1 MRTGGKPRSASIRVR
16 LLIGFVGMA
25 LLPTIAIAAGSIV
38 VGYYNGRQQALDR
51 LESVA
56 ALQELEINTWM
67 QDMLGE
73 LTMASNEEYGL
84 ERVQVVLDL
93 ARDNKY
99 LNSYNKVTRN
109 WLHRLVARAQYYD
122 ELFLLDLEGRVAL
135 STNPDHE
142 GENRGQ
148 EAYFAHGLEGPTVQ
162 PRFCTGSITKPSVIV
177 AAPIHN
183 KEGELLG
190 VLAGQVSLER
200 LVQILRRRT
209 GLGATGKA
217 YLADSTGILLT
228 ADAGCSSPGLV
239 AFPTTTAL
247 GGIQSAIAS
256 HSSGAGVYNDPRGVS
271 VVGVYRWLPGLQAS
285 LLIEQDMAEAFRAI
299 TASLAVNLA
308 VAFAA
313 VGLAIGAS
321 LLITRQIA
329 EPIVSLTRTATR
341 IASGDLNHVVA
352 VDRADEI
359 GELASLF
366 NSMTA
371 QLRELID
378 GLEAR
383 VEERTQALR
392 RRALEL
398 ETSARVSREITA
410 ILDIDDLLARVTALI
425 QDAFGYYFIQISMI
439 DQENGALIR
448 RATSR
453 PLEPRNQRLP
463 LDGNSLNAW
472 AAQTNEAVLVN
483 DVSQDP
489 RFLADEQLPET
500 RSELVIP
507 LRVGDD
513 IIGTLDLQRAEKD
526 AFTPEEVLVLQSL
539 GDQIAVAIENARLY
553 DRSRALAVVEERNRL
568 ARELH
573 DSVTQSLYGLI
584 AFAGA
589 GQEVIKTGDGK
600 RATEY
605 LARIEDT
612 AQKALKEMRLL
623 LYELRPPMLE
633 EEGLVRALHQRLNAV
648 ESRAG
653 LRVRL
658 LVDGE
663 IDLPAP
669 LEDGLYRIA
678 QEALNNALQHAAAAS
693 VTVRLQRDAEGLEL
707 EVEDDGVGFDVASA
721 IDRGGF
727 GLASMRER
735 AQAMGGQ
742 LDILSQP
749 GAGTTVKV
757 RVIRRE
763 EPEWQRQGG
772 SAS

>member
-1 MRTGGKPRSASIRVR
+1 MTRKWRSTSIRAR
-16 LLIGFVGMA
+16 LLIGFVSMA
-25 LLPTIAIAAGSIV
+25 LLPAIAIAAGSIV

-56 ALQELEINTWM
+56 VLQELEISTWM
-67 QDMLGE
+67 QDMLAE
-73 LTMASNEEYGL
+73 LTVASNEEYGL

-93 ARDNKY
+93 ARDHKY
-99 LNSYNKVTRN
+99 LDSYNKVTRN
-109 WLHRLVARAQYYD
+109 WLRRLVARAPYYN
-122 ELFLLDLEGRVAL
+122 ELFLVDLEGRVAL

-142 GENRGQ
+142 GESRRQ
-148 EAYFAHGLEGPTVQ
+148 EAYFARGLEGPTVQ
-162 PRFCTGSITKPSVIV
+162 PRFCTGPTTRPSVIV
-177 AAPIHN
+177 AVPIRN
-183 KEGELLG
+183 RDGQLLG
-190 VLAGQVSLER
+190 VLAGQAGVER
-200 LVQILRRRT
+200 LAQILRGRT
-209 GLGATGKA
+209 GLGTTGKA
-217 YLADSTGILLT
+217 YLADSTGVLLT
-228 ADAGCSSPGLV
+228 ADAVCRSPETAVL
-239 AFPTTTAL
+239 APTTAL
-247 GGIQSAIAS
+247 DGIRHAIAS
-256 HSSGAGVYNDPRGVS
+256 QSSGAGVYNDPRGVS
-271 VVGVYRWLPGLQAS
+271 VVGVYRWLPELQAA
-285 LLIEQDMAEAFRAI
+285 LLVEQDMAEAFRGI
-299 TASLAVNLA
+299 LTGLAVNLT

-313 VGLAIGAS
+313 VVLAVGAS

-329 EPIVSLTRTATR
+329 EPIVGLARTAAR
-341 IASGDLNHVVA
+341 IATGDLEHTVA

-359 GELASLF
+359 GVLAGAF

-371 QLRELID
+371 RLRELID

-425 QDAFGYYFIQISMI
+425 QDAFGYYYIQIFLVDRES
-439 DQENGALIR
+439 GTLIQ
-448 RATSR
+448 RAASG
-453 PLEPRNQRLP
+453 PLAPQNRRLP

-472 AAQTNEAVLVN
+472 AARANEAVLVN

-507 LRVGDD
+507 LRAGDEL
-513 IIGTLDLQRAEKD
+513 IGTLDLQRAEKD
-526 AFTPEEVLVLQSL
+526 AFTPEDVLVLQSL

-553 DRSRALAVVEERNRL
+553 ERSRALAVVEERNRL

-573 DSVTQSLYGLI
+573 DSVTQSLYGLV

-589 GQEVIKTGDGK
+589 GQEVIRAGDGK
-600 RATEY
+600 RAREY
-605 LARIEDT
+605 LARIEDA

-633 EEGLVRALHQRLNAV
+633 KEGLVGALQQRLNAV

-653 LRVRL
+653 LQVRL

-663 IDLPAP
+663 IDLPAS

-678 QEALNNALQHAAAAS
+678 QEALNNALQHAAATS

-707 EVEDDGVGFDVASA
+707 EVEDDGVGFDVVAA
-721 IDRGGF
+721 ADRGGL

-735 AQAMGGQ
+735 AQALGSQ
-742 LDILSQP
+742 LDIRSQP

-757 RVIRRE
+757 RVVHRE
-763 EPEWQRQGG
+763 GR
-772 SAS
+772 

>member
-1 MRTGGKPRSASIRVR
+1 MTGKRRSTSIRAR
-16 LLIGFVGMA
+16 LLIGFVSMA
-25 LLPTIAIAAGSIV
+25 LLPAVAIAAGSIV

-56 ALQELEINTWM
+56 VLQELEINTWM
-67 QDMLGE
+67 QDMLAE
-73 LTMASNEEYGL
+73 LTVASNEEYGL

-99 LNSYNKVTRN
+99 LDSYNKVTRN
-109 WLHRLVARAQYYD
+109 WLRRLIARAPYYD
-122 ELFLLDLEGRVAL
+122 ELFLVDLEGRVAL

-142 GENRGQ
+142 GESRRQ
-148 EAYFAHGLEGPTVQ
+148 EAYFARGLEGPTVQ
-162 PRFCTGSITKPSVIV
+162 PRFCTAPITRPSVTV
-177 AAPIHN
+177 AVPIRN
-183 KEGELLG
+183 RDGELLG
-190 VLAGQVSLER
+190 VLAGQAGLER
-200 LVQILRRRT
+200 LAQILRGRT
-209 GLGATGKA
+209 GLGTTGKA

-228 ADAGCSSPGLV
+228 ADAVCGSPETAAL
-239 AFPTTTAL
+239 APTMTL
-247 GGIQSAIAS
+247 DGIQHAIAS
-256 HSSGAGVYNDPRGVS
+256 QSSGAGVYHDPRGVS
-271 VVGVYRWLPGLQAS
+271 VVGVYRWLPELQAV
-285 LLIEQDMAEAFRAI
+285 LLVEQDMAEAFRGII
-299 TASLAVNLA
+299 TGLAVNLA

-313 VGLAIGAS
+313 VVLAVGAS

-329 EPIVSLTRTATR
+329 EPIVGLARTAAR
-341 IASGDLNHVVA
+341 IATGDLEHTVT

-359 GELASLF
+359 GVLAGAF

-371 QLRELID
+371 RLRELID

-425 QDAFGYYFIQISMI
+425 QDAFGYYYIQIFLV
-439 DQENGALIR
+439 DRENGTLIQ
-448 RATSR
+448 RAASG
-453 PLEPRNQRLP
+453 PLAPQNRRLP

-472 AAQTNEAVLVN
+472 AARANEAVLVN
-483 DVSQDP
+483 DVSHDP

-507 LRVGDD
+507 LRAGDNL
-513 IIGTLDLQRAEKD
+513 IGTLDLQRAEKD

-553 DRSRALAVVEERNRL
+553 ERSRALAVVEERNRL

-573 DSVTQSLYGLI
+573 DSVTQSLYGLV

-589 GQEVIKTGDGK
+589 GQEVIGAGDGK
-600 RATEY
+600 RAREY
-605 LARIEDT
+605 LTRIEDA

-633 EEGLVRALHQRLNAV
+633 KEGLVGALQQRLNAV

-653 LRVRL
+653 LQVRL
-658 LVDGE
+658 VVDGE
-663 IDLPAP
+663 IDLPASV
-669 LEDGLYRIA
+669 EDGLYRIA
-678 QEALNNALQHAAAAS
+678 QEALNNALQHAAATS

-707 EVEDDGVGFDVASA
+707 EVEDDGVGFEVAA
-721 IDRGGF
+721 AADRGGL

-735 AQAMGGQ
+735 AQALGSQ
-742 LDILSQP
+742 LDIRSQP

-757 RVIRRE
+757 RVAQRE
-763 EPEWQRQGG
+763 GR
-772 SAS
+772 

>member
-1 MRTGGKPRSASIRVR
+1 MTRKWRSTSIRAR
-16 LLIGFVGMA
+16 LLIGFVSMA
-25 LLPTIAIAAGSIV
+25 LLPAIAIAAGSIV

-56 ALQELEINTWM
+56 VLQELEISTWM
-67 QDMLGE
+67 QDMLAE
-73 LTMASNEEYGL
+73 LTVASNEEYGL

-93 ARDNKY
+93 ARDHKY
-99 LNSYNKVTRN
+99 LDSYNKVTRN
-109 WLHRLVARAQYYD
+109 WLRRLVARAPYYH
-122 ELFLLDLEGRVAL
+122 ELFLVDLEGRVAL

-142 GENRGQ
+142 GESRRQ
-148 EAYFAHGLEGPTVQ
+148 EAYFARGLEGPTVQ
-162 PRFCTGSITKPSVIV
+162 PRFCTGPTTRPSVIV
-177 AAPIHN
+177 AVPIRN
-183 KEGELLG
+183 RDGQLLG
-190 VLAGQVSLER
+190 VLAGQAGVER
-200 LVQILRRRT
+200 LAQILRGRT
-209 GLGATGKA
+209 GLGTTGKA
-217 YLADSTGILLT
+217 YLADSTGVLLT
-228 ADAGCSSPGLV
+228 ADAVCRSPETAVL
-239 AFPTTTAL
+239 APTTAL
-247 GGIQSAIAS
+247 DGIQHAIAS
-256 HSSGAGVYNDPRGVS
+256 QSSGAGVYNDPRGVS
-271 VVGVYRWLPGLQAS
+271 VVGVYRWLPELQAA
-285 LLIEQDMAEAFRAI
+285 LLVEQDMAEAFRGI
-299 TASLAVNLA
+299 LTGLAVNLA

-313 VGLAIGAS
+313 VVLAVGAS
-321 LLITRQIA
+321 LVITRQIA
-329 EPIVSLTRTATR
+329 EPIVGLARTAAR
-341 IASGDLNHVVA
+341 IATGDLEHTVA

-359 GELASLF
+359 GVLAGAF

-371 QLRELID
+371 RLRELID

-425 QDAFGYYFIQISMI
+425 QDAFGYYYIQIFLVDRES
-439 DQENGALIR
+439 GTLIQ
-448 RATSR
+448 RAASG
-453 PLEPRNQRLP
+453 PLAPQNRRLP

-472 AAQTNEAVLVN
+472 AARANEAVLVN

-507 LRVGDD
+507 LRAGDEL
-513 IIGTLDLQRAEKD
+513 IGTLDLQRAEKD
-526 AFTPEEVLVLQSL
+526 AFTPEDVLVLQSL

-553 DRSRALAVVEERNRL
+553 ERSRALAVVEERNRL

-573 DSVTQSLYGLI
+573 DSVTQSLYGLV

-589 GQEVIKTGDGK
+589 GQEVIRAGDGK
-600 RATEY
+600 RAREY
-605 LARIEDT
+605 LTRIEDA

-633 EEGLVRALHQRLNAV
+633 KEGLVGALQQRLNAV

-653 LRVRL
+653 LQVRL

-663 IDLPAP
+663 IDLPAS

-678 QEALNNALQHAAAAS
+678 QEALNNALQHAAATS

-707 EVEDDGVGFDVASA
+707 EVEDDGVGFDVVAA
-721 IDRGGF
+721 ADRGGL

-735 AQAMGGQ
+735 AQALGSQ
-742 LDILSQP
+742 LDIRSQP

-757 RVIRRE
+757 RVVHRE
-763 EPEWQRQGG
+763 GR
-772 SAS
+772 